1 MITPLP
7 KPGLSKAA
15 VFAALPPE
23 PTVAPQ
29 PPAVKIVVL
38 DDDPTGT
45 QTVHDIPVLTEWS
58 VASLTAELRSPGP
71 GFYLLTNSRAF
82 ASDRACA
89 INREI
94 GRNLTTAASAAG
106 CGFRIISRSDSTL
119 RGHYPQETDALTE
132 ALGGFD
138 GTLIV
143 PAFFD
148 GGRYTIEDV
157 HYVAD
162 GDTLVPAGETEF
174 ARDHAFGYRAS
185 DLRDWVEEKTTG
197 RVPAGEVVS
206 ISLNQL
212 RVRGAA
218 FVASR
223 LRDLP
228 KGAIVI
234 ANAAAPGD
242 LHVLANALAQ
252 VEAQGRN
259 FLCRSAASLVAARLG
274 LTTRRPLAG
283 EEMAAP
289 GRGRGLIVAGSYV
302 GKTTAQ
308 LEALFRLPGLA
319 RIEVDV
325 VRLLDPAD
333 REAEII
339 RASAAANQ
347 TLAADSNVALYTS
360 RQLAAGRSSS
370 ASLTFGEIV
379 SQGLVAIVSGLQTRP
394 RWMIAKGG
402 ITSSDLATHAL
413 GVRRAMVLGQAL
425 PGVPVWRTGPES
437 RWPGL
442 AYIVFPGNVGD
453 PTSLAGLY
461 SRLQ

>member
-1 MITPLP
+1 MITHPP
-7 KPGLSKAA
+7 KHGLSKSA

-29 PPAVKIVVL
+29 PPAGKIVVL

-58 VASLTAELRSPGP
+58 VASLTTELRTPGRA
-71 GFYLLTNSRAF
+71 FYILTNSRAF
-82 ASDRACA
+82 PSDRACA

-94 GRNLTTAASAAG
+94 GRNLTTAACAAG
-106 CGFRIISRSDSTL
+106 CDFRIISRSDSTL
-119 RGHYPQETDALTE
+119 RGHYPQETDALAE

-162 GDTLVPAGETEF
+162 GDALVPAGATEF
-174 ARDHAFGYRAS
+174 ARDHTFGFRAS
-185 DLRDWVEEKTTG
+185 NLREWVQEKTAG
-197 RVPAGEVVS
+197 RVLASEVAS
-206 ISLNQL
+206 ISLNHL
-212 RVRGAA
+212 RVRGAVV
-218 FVASR
+218 VAAI
-223 LRDLP
+223 LRELP
-228 KGAIVI
+228 KGAIVVV
-234 ANAAAPGD
+234 NAAAAGD
-242 LHVLANALAQ
+242 LRVLAKALVA
-252 VEAQGRN
+252 VEAEGRN
-259 FLCRSAASLVAARLG
+259 FLCRTAASFVAARIG
-274 LTTRRPLAG
+274 LAHRRPLAAH
-283 EEMAAP
+283 EMAAP

-302 GKTTAQ
+302 GKTTTQ
-308 LEALFRLPGLA
+308 LETLFRLSGLT
-319 RIEVDV
+319 RIEVAV
-325 VRLLDPAD
+325 ARLLDPAT
-333 REAEII
+333 REAEIT
-339 RASAAANQ
+339 RATHDANQ
-347 TLAADSNVALYTS
+347 ALAQDNNVTVYTS

-370 ASLTFGEIV
+370 ESLTFGEIV
-379 SQGLVAIVSGLQTRP
+379 SQGLIAIVSGLQTRP

-402 ITSSDLATHAL
+402 ITSSDLATQAL

-425 PGVPVWRTGPES
+425 PGVPVWQTGPES

-442 AYIVFPGNVGD
+442 AYVVFPGNVGD
-453 PTSLAGLY
+453 ASSLADLY